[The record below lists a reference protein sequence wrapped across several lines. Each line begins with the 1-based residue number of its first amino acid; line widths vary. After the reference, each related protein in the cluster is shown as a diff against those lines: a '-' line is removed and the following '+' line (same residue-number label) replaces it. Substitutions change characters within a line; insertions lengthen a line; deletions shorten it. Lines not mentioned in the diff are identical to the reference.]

1 MGRVLVGIFAVVLS
15 VALIAS
21 CQGSDPFGATTREQ
35 VRSDAAVAIANI
47 EASAAIEQTAI
58 EAEVAKSTART
69 WAQTLPIVALI
80 AVGGV
85 LTGMVLYFRWRT
97 HLVRVS
103 LVTSPPLPYCDDQVA
118 ALRAYAARTDQV
130 LERHG
135 TTYLLVD
142 RTTGKRVRAL
152 PKNTP

>member
-1 MGRVLVGIFAVVLS
+1 MGRVLVGILAVVLS

-21 CQGSDPFGATTREQ
+21 CQGADPFGATTREQ

-47 EASAAIEQTAI
+47 EASAAVEQTAV
-58 EAEVAKSTART
+58 EAEAAKSTART
-69 WAQTLPIVALI
+69 WAQTLPIVVLI
-80 AVGGV
+80 VVGGV

-103 LVTSPPLPYCDDQVA
+103 VVTPLPLPYRDDQVA
-118 ALRAYAARTDQV
+118 ALRAYAAHTNQA

-135 TTYLLVD
+135 TTYLLID
-142 RTTGKRVRAL
+142 RETGKRVRAL
-152 PKNTP
+152 PKQRT